1 RQLEADLAHINRV
14 SMMGELAA
22 SLAHEIKQPM
32 SGAAMNAYACLRFL
46 GGEAPRVK
54 KASDAVSAIIAC
66 VTRAVDIID
75 RVRSLYRRDTPERG
89 EVDVNEI
96 IREMTGL
103 LRDAAIRNA
112 VTVHTKLDVELPAAT
127 ADRVQLQQVLLN
139 LMLNG
144 IEAMKD
150 KRGELTVASARGEDG
165 HLLASV
171 SDSGVGLPA
180 GDNERLLAAF
190 FTTKPQG
197 SGMGL
202 SISRRIIEAHG
213 GRLWASSN
221 PGPGATFMFTLPAS
235 PADHPVKAG
244 DFPGSRA
251 PLRGGPGY
259 GIS

>member
-1 RQLEADLAHINRV
+1 
-14 SMMGELAA
+14 
-22 SLAHEIKQPM
+22 
-32 SGAAMNAYACLRFL
+32 ACLRFL
-46 GGEAPRVK
+46 GGEAPRLK
-54 KASDAVSAIIAC
+54 KASDAASAIIAC

-89 EVDVNEI
+89 SVNVNEI
-96 IREMTGL
+96 IREMTDL
-103 LRDAAIRNA
+103 LRNTPIRNPVA
-112 VTVHTKLDVELPAAT
+112 IHTKLDVELPAAR

-165 HLLASV
+165 HLLVSV

-180 GDNERLLAAF
+180 GENERLFEAF

-202 SISRRIIEAHG
+202 SITRRIIQPHARPFSATPH
-213 GRLWASSN
+213 
-221 PGPGATFMFTLPAS
+221 PHPPATFMFTLPAS
-235 PADHPVKAG
+235 PADHSG
-244 DFPGSRA
+244 
-251 PLRGGPGY
+251 
-259 GIS
+259 